1 MSIKVSQLPLS
12 GVFELTPAKKIDN
25 RGYFSRLF
33 CQEELISI
41 NRAKNIL
48 QMNLSFSK
56 YAGTV
61 RGMHFQLP
69 PYQEDKI
76 VRCIKGSIF
85 DVVVDIR
92 SNSKTHGQWT
102 SLELSASKAN
112 SIYIPK
118 GFAHGF
124 QTLENECEVL
134 YCHTEIHV
142 PEAESGFN
150 SQCEKI
156 GIKWPK
162 TPKNLSCRDK
172 NLSSFNG
179 NIQ

>member
-1 MSIKVSQLPLS
+1 MSISVRQLSLS
-12 GVFELTPAKKIDN
+12 GIFELVPSKKKDT

-41 NRAKNIL
+41 NKGKNIL
-48 QMNLSFSK
+48 QMNLSFNK
-56 YAGTV
+56 EAGTV

-69 PYQEDKI
+69 PYQEDKV
-76 VRCIKGSIF
+76 VRCVKGSIF

-92 SNSKTHGQWT
+92 ENSPTYGHWESIELNASTSNA
-102 SLELSASKAN
+102 L
-112 SIYIPK
+112 YISK

-124 QTLENECEVL
+124 QTLEDDCEVL

-150 SQCEKI
+150 SQCERL
-156 GIKWPK
+156 GIMWPK
-162 TPKNLSCRDK
+162 EPKNLSERDK
-172 NLSSFNG
+172 DLTPFDGANK
-179 NIQ
+179 

>member
-1 MSIKVSQLPLS
+1 MSIKVNQLSLS
-12 GVFELTPAKKIDN
+12 GVFELIPFKNRDS

-41 NRAKNIL
+41 NKAKSIL

-56 YAGTV
+56 NAGTV

-76 VRCIKGSIF
+76 VRCVKGSIF

-92 SNSKTHGQWT
+92 KNSKTYGHWA
-102 SLELSASKAN
+102 SLELNSIKAN

-124 QTLENECEVL
+124 QTLENNCEVL
-134 YCHTEIHV
+134 YCHTEVYV
-142 PEAESGFN
+142 PEADSGFN
-150 SQCEKI
+150 SQCKKV
-156 GIKWPK
+156 GIKWPT
-162 TPKNLSCRDK
+162 TPKHLSHRDK
-172 NLSSFNG
+172 NLGSFSG
-179 NIQ
+179 NVR

>member
-1 MSIKVSQLPLS
+1 MSIKVNQLSLN
-12 GVFELTPAKKIDN
+12 GVFELTPFKNEDA

-41 NRAKNIL
+41 NKAKNIL

-56 YAGTV
+56 DAGTI
-61 RGMHFQLP
+61 RGMHFQLA

-76 VRCIKGSIF
+76 VRCVKGSIF

-92 SNSKTHGQWT
+92 LNSETYGQWIG
-102 SLELSASKAN
+102 LELNASKAN

-124 QTLENECEVL
+124 QTLENNCEVL
-134 YCHTEIHV
+134 YCHTEMHA

-150 SQCEKI
+150 SQCKKV
-156 GIKWPK
+156 GIKWPIA
-162 TPKNLSCRDK
+162 PKNLSQRDK
-172 NLSSFNG
+172 NLKSFSE
-179 NIQ
+179 IME